1 MARKW
6 VLKAEAKDNAET
18 EYRFSL
24 EYYIFMEGT
33 DYVVYCPALD
43 ISTCAKT
50 YNEAVSSFYE
60 MFQLHIE
67 CCVEN
72 GTLQDDLLSHGWRVH
87 KKSITPPTVAFI
99 MKKPEMKKLFGS
111 HLSFERVVAPAR
123 IPVFA

>member
-72 GTLQDDLLSHGWRVH
+72 GTLQDDLLSH
-87 KKSITPPTVAFI
+87 AFI